1 MVLNKKAFIG
11 SILIG
16 VAVLVLLVGGFLYY
30 QVRNNGVQVSSGK
43 FAIDIKF
50 NESDSQE
57 PETNQTNKNGTDSQ
71 ITIEEIED
79 INYTIQGLS
88 QSENFTE

>member
-1 MVLNKKAFIG
+1 MVLNKKAFVG

-16 VAVLVLLVGGFLYY
+16 VAVLVLLAGGFLYY
-30 QVRNNGVQVSSGK
+30 QIKNNGVQVSSGK

-57 PETNQTNKNGTDSQ
+57 PETNQTNKNGTGSQ

-79 INYTIQGLS
+79 INYTIQGRS
-88 QSENFTE
+88 QSENSTG